1 MLSENSRA
9 RGSAVG
15 APPPAGDR
23 GLDVTLILALGTFAV
38 GTDAFIVAGFLPAM
52 AGDLDVSVAAAG
64 QSVTAFAITYAA
76 LAPVIATVT
85 AGVPRRRLLMVA
97 LLVLCAANVVAALA
111 PTFALLLIGRI
122 LSAVGA
128 AAYTPTASAVSA
140 SLVRPQLRA
149 RALAVVIGGLTV
161 ATALGVPL
169 GNVLGGWL
177 GWRGALGLV
186 AALCAV
192 GAAGVVLLMPAVPGN
207 PRVPLKARL
216 AVLRRPAVTSVL
228 SLTVFGMTASYTVYA
243 YSVPAFESVGAG
255 DAIPAVLFLYGLGAV
270 AGNICSGYFTDRVGA
285 VRVLTG
291 AYLAMALGLGM
302 LALLAAQE
310 ISAAPLAIVLA
321 AVWGAASW
329 AQTPPQQHRLIAE
342 APQEAPLVVS
352 LNSSSIYLG
361 IGAGTLL
368 GGLFLPL
375 GPPVVFGAG
384 AAIAL
389 LSLGALGLSV
399 DLGRKNS

>member
-1 MLSENSRA
+1 MVVDPKPE
-9 RGSAVG
+9 G
-15 APPPAGDR
+15 R

-38 GTDAFIVAGFLPAM
+38 GTDAFIVAGFLPDMADALDISTAM
-52 AGDLDVSVAAAG
+52 AG
-64 QSVTAFAITYAA
+64 QSVTAFAVTYAA

-85 AGVPRRRLLMVA
+85 ARVPRRRLLVGA
-97 LLVLCAANVVAALA
+97 LLVLCAANLLAALA
-111 PTFALLLIGRI
+111 PTFAVMLIGRI

-140 SLVRPQLRA
+140 SLVRPELRA

-169 GNVLGGWL
+169 GNLAGELL
-177 GWRGALGLV
+177 GWRSALGLV

-192 GAAGVVLLMPAVPGN
+192 GAVGVSLIMPALPGN
-207 PRVPLKARL
+207 PQVPLKTRL

-228 SLTVFGMTASYTVYA
+228 SLTIFGMTASYTVYA
-243 YSVPAFESVGAG
+243 YSVPAFESVGASG
-255 DAIPAVLFLYGLGAV
+255 GFMPMVLFLYGVGTV
-270 AGNICSGYFTDRVGA
+270 IGNICAGYFTDRIGS
-285 VRVLTG
+285 VRVLTI
-291 AYLAMALGLGM
+291 AYVAMAVGLAVLAWLSAAEAAVAVLAVV
-302 LALLAAQE
+302 LAL
-310 ISAAPLAIVLA
+310 
-321 AVWGAASW
+321 VWGGSSW

-361 IGAGTLL
+361 IGAGTVL

-375 GPPVVFGAG
+375 GAPAVFGAG
-384 AAIAL
+384 AVIAV
-389 LSLGALGLSV
+389 LSLVLLRVSV
-399 DLGRKNS
+399 LVGRKA